1 MFGNSFNYNSMPTS
15 TQPYGYP
22 MNPYLNNINA
32 PMQNQMPQTSP
43 NQAVSTNTNKIYVSG
58 IEDVRNT
65 RLMPNSDYVFLDND
79 KPIIYQKVVDGKG
92 QFEVKVFDIIPHQEQ
107 ETQKDTSSINLSD
120 YVLKKDF
127 DNLQEEIKTLRSNLE
142 KFTKE
147 IKKAEES
154 NGTNRISSGNNGT
167 N

>member
-43 NQAVSTNTNKIYVSG
+43 NQAVSTNTNKIYVNG

-65 RLMPNSDYVFLDND
+65 RLMPNSDYIFLDND
-79 KPIIYQKVVDGKG
+79 KAIIYQKVVDGKG

-120 YVLKKDF
+120 YVLRKDF

-147 IKKAEES
+147 IKKSEES
-154 NGTNRISSGNNGT
+154 NGTNGNN
-167 N
+167 